1 MWLLDILD
9 KLLTGDA
16 AMDGDIYDEWMVER
30 ARGELGIIDDPYE
43 EWATKSEHQWRERAK
58 SMQAKDKCLWCTT
71 PYEDESGSCTKC
83 GAPKDIEE
91 VVALKSSTSYRP
103 WLEYSYEEMQ

>member
-1 MWLLDILD
+1 MNEY
-9 KLLTGDA
+9 K
-16 AMDGDIYDEWMVER
+16 VEGN
-30 ARGELGIIDDPYE
+30 ATRG
-43 EWATKSEHQWRERAK
+43 
-58 SMQAKDKCLWCTT
+58 KCLWCTT

-103 WLEYSYEEMQ
+103 WLEYSYEEME